1 MKKHP
6 TKAELREELNNQ
18 VQAFLNK
25 GGSISQCEMGA
36 TGLVDGKYNTRN
48 MGFSAPPQERTPV
61 NGVLAR
67 IDARRSKSA
76 PVSADRPRRKPRKKI
91 IYDDFGEP
99 LRWVWIDNE

>member
-18 VQAFLNK
+18 VQAFLKK
-25 GGSISQCEMGA
+25 GGSISQYEMGDS
-36 TGLVDGKYNTRN
+36 GLVDGKYNTRN

-67 IDARRSKSA
+67 IDSRRSKSSTS
-76 PVSADRPRRKPRKKI
+76 PVERSRRQPRKKI

-99 LRWVWIDNE
+99 LRWVWVDSE